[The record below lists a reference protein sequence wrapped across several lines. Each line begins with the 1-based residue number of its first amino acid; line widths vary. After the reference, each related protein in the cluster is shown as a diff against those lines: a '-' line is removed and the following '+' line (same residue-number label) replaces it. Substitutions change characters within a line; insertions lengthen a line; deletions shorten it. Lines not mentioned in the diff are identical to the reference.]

1 MDCSPPGFFVHGIL
15 QGKNTGVGSHSLL
28 WRIFPT
34 QGSNP
39 GLLHYRWIL
48 YCLNYQ
54 ESPGCAHMGY
64 ILSRPCPFGQVSPFV
79 RNVLLPSVSLAWQR
93 QSTYLFFYIWL
104 PSFFDP
110 SLSSWS
116 YLDSHKWVSA
126 LQNFMWSFR
135 LVPTDCIV
143 NVFLVGKN
151 DYESEIISYWEFLK
165 RILCW
170 LNEVMRERKQMRE
183 ISVTFFVLEKILGR
197 QRLNVWKNRA
207 GAK

>member
-1 MDCSPPGFFVHGIL
+1 MEFSKARILEWVAIPFSQGFSQPRNQTQVPCTADGFLLSELPG
-15 QGKNTGVGSHSLL
+15 K
-28 WRIFPT
+28 P
-34 QGSNP
+34 
-39 GLLHYRWIL
+39 
-48 YCLNYQ
+48 
-54 ESPGCAHMGY
+54 CANMGY
-64 ILSRPCPFGQVSPFV
+64 ILSRPCPFGQVNCFV
-79 RNVLLPSVSLAWQR
+79 RNVLLSSVSLALQR
-93 QSTYLFFYIWL
+93 QSAYLFFSIWL

-116 YLDSHKWVSA
+116 YLVSHKWVSA

-143 NVFLVGKN
+143 NVLLVGKN
-151 DYESEIISYWEFLK
+151 DCECEIISYWEYLK

-183 ISVTFFVLEKILGR
+183 VSVTFFVLEKVLGR